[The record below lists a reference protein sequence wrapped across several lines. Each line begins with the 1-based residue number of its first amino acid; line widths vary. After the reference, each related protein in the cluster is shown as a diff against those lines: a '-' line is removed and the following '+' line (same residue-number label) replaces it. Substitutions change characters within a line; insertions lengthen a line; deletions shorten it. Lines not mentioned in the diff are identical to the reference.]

1 MTSTERQR
9 TATRAARR
17 RGEMN
22 RAGGD
27 RRVGQTIKARRELAP
42 RQVGGRAWLNGR
54 ELGGTDSRY
63 MKLEASHD

>member
-17 RGEMN
+17 RGEVN

-27 RRVGQTIKARRELAP
+27 RRVGQAVDARHALAS
-42 RQVGGRAWLNGR
+42 RGVGRAWLNGR
-54 ELGGTDSRY
+54 EVGGTAPRY
-63 MKLEASHD
+63 MHLEASHE